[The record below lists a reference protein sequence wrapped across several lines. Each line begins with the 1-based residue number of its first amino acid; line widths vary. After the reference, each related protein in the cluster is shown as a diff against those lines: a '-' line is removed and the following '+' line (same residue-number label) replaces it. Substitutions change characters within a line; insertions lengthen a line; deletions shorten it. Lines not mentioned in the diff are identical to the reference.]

1 MGVAELFTSG
11 GQMDTDKRQALLAGT
26 AARPSA
32 IRIEMVQSGATAT
45 ATLLWDQAPKTCAA
59 IVASLP
65 FSTVCWHG
73 RNSGAEAL
81 CLTPTVISD
90 LPQDESENA
99 TTEHAVDDLVFGYE
113 PAGFLLGELPP
124 LMRQRLRGST
134 AK

>member
-1 MGVAELFTSG
+1 
-11 GQMDTDKRQALLAGT
+11 MDTDKRQALLAGT

-45 ATLLWDQAPKTCAA
+45 ATLLWDQVSLPPFSTGLNQWSQAPGTCAA

-90 LPQDESENA
+90 LPQV
-99 TTEHAVDDLVFGYE
+99 THHCLQRCLLTV
-113 PAGFLLGELPP
+113 PAG
-124 LMRQRLRGST
+124 R
-134 AK
+134 K